1 MILFIWIMFGT
12 IFMLGII
19 NGITPYFSRRSSQ
32 FGVSIPVDYQ
42 DDPFIKKQQRF
53 FLSMN
58 VSLSFI
64 LGLPILYAMRL
75 DVSEQIAQFI
85 SFYLLFALV
94 AFMGIV
100 GLLFLKIRKNI
111 IEFKSTIPK
120 EIVADESHDIVVD
133 TTYRQRRLIVPS
145 YFIIISNLIII
156 LAVVGI
162 TLINYEQMPD
172 RIITNWDINM
182 KPSVT
187 VAKSYTS
194 ALALPVMQLFMM
206 GTMYVANLSFQK
218 AKQKVDPR
226 NPAVSIEKN
235 RAFRYAWSIYGLVMS
250 ILLQLLLGGLQLI
263 MIFDW
268 MNKVNFPLMIIIF
281 VVLIIGGTLILS
293 LKYGQGGERLKL
305 KGSKGDKIETVAGYD
320 DDISWKLGV
329 IYFNSKDPS
338 IWVEKRF
345 GVGNT
350 MNMARWQSWAFL
362 IAILAIPLLIGI
374 LFN

>member
-1 MILFIWIMFGT
+1 
-12 IFMLGII
+12 
-19 NGITPYFSRRSSQ
+19 
-32 FGVSIPVDYQ
+32 
-42 DDPFIKKQQRF
+42 
-53 FLSMN
+53 
-58 VSLSFI
+58 
-64 LGLPILYAMRL
+64 
-75 DVSEQIAQFI
+75 
-85 SFYLLFALV
+85 
-94 AFMGIV
+94 MGIV

-226 NPAVSIEKN
+226 NPSSI
-235 RAFRYAWSIYGLVMS
+235 
-250 ILLQLLLGGLQLI
+250 
-263 MIFDW
+263 D
-268 MNKVNFPLMIIIF
+268 
-281 VVLIIGGTLILS
+281 
-293 LKYGQGGERLKL
+293 
-305 KGSKGDKIETVAGYD
+305 
-320 DDISWKLGV
+320 
-329 IYFNSKDPS
+329 
-338 IWVEKRF
+338 
-345 GVGNT
+345 
-350 MNMARWQSWAFL
+350 
-362 IAILAIPLLIGI
+362 
-374 LFN
+374 